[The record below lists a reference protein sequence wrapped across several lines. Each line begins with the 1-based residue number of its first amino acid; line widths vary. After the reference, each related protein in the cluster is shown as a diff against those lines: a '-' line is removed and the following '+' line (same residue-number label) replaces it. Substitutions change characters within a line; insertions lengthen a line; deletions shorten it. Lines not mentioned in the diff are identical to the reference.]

1 MQGMSVKSMVQ
12 RGLFSKITVFLSP
25 FPHKVWTRGDFIL
38 KKKLP
43 IFYSAILLTLVN
55 LLLRFVGTSFQVYL
69 SGRIGAAGIG
79 LLQLVL
85 SVGSMAMVAGMAGI
99 RTATMYMTAEEV
111 GRKQEDRITWV
122 LSGCGLY
129 SFLVSSFVAGCL
141 YCFAPYISATWIGH
155 PEVTDSVRL
164 FAAFLPVNC
173 LCGVMV
179 GYFTGVN
186 RIGTLAAVE
195 VVEQCCTMVC
205 TILLLSMW
213 AGHSPERACQAVVL
227 GSGCGAAL
235 TLTSLVI
242 LRLLERPSSSPMI
255 SIRRQLRQTAIPLAI
270 ADNLRTGISTVENL
284 MVPKRLALY
293 EGIASPLAAFGT
305 VCGMVFP
312 ILTFPMAILFG
323 LTELLIP
330 ELARCNA
337 AGSRKRID
345 YLVKRS
351 LRIALLFGTLC
362 SCVLLLIAEPICI
375 KLYNSTDAGQYLK
388 WFSPLAIMLYCDAVT
403 DAMIKG
409 LGQQKASVRYNI
421 CTNLMDVV
429 LLYLLLPKYG
439 IVGYFISFTVTHVIN
454 FFLSIRR
461 LLKITGLSIRL
472 SVPIR
477 AMTGGVIAVFAATF
491 ATSPIWR
498 VCIGTIILFCTWVL
512 LGIAKAEDWRWVLS
526 LVKRKSRPA

>member
-1 MQGMSVKSMVQ
+1 MA
-12 RGLFSKITVFLSP
+12 
-25 FPHKVWTRGDFIL
+25 
-38 KKKLP
+38 KKLP
-43 IFYSAILLTLVN
+43 IFYSALLLTGVN
-55 LLLRFVGTSFQVYL
+55 LLLRLVGTSFQVYL
-69 SGRIGAAGIG
+69 SGRIGAEGIG

-99 RTATMYMTAEEV
+99 RTATMYLTAEEV
-111 GRKQEDRITWV
+111 GRRRPERILWV
-122 LSGCGLY
+122 LSGCTRY
-129 SFLVSSFVAGCL
+129 SIAASSAVALGV
-141 YCFAPYISATWIGH
+141 YFFAPQISASWIGH
-155 PEVTDSVRL
+155 PEVVDSVRL

-179 GYFTGVN
+179 GYFTGAN

-195 VVEQCCTMVC
+195 VAEQLCTMVC
-205 TILLLSMW
+205 TVGLLSFW
-213 AGHSPERACQAVVL
+213 AGNDAVKACQSVVM
-227 GSGCGAAL
+227 GSGLGAGL

-242 LRLLERPSSSPMI
+242 LRLLERPKSSPKV
-255 SIRRQLRQTAIPLAI
+255 SVAAGLRQTAVPLAL

-284 MVPKRLALY
+284 MVPRRLALF

-337 AGSRKRID
+337 AGSQPRIH
-345 YLVKRS
+345 YLVKQS
-351 LRIALLFGTLC
+351 LRIGLLFGTLC
-362 SCVLLLIAEPICI
+362 SCILFLTAENLCMR
-375 KLYNSTDAGQYLK
+375 LYNSPDAGKYLR
-388 WFSPLAIMLYCDAVT
+388 WFAPLAVMLYCDAVT

-421 CTNLMDVV
+421 CTNILDVV
-429 LLYLLLPKYG
+429 FLYLLLPRLG

-454 FFLSIRR
+454 FCLSLGR
-461 LLKITGLSIRL
+461 LLKITGISIPV

-477 AMTGGVIAVFAATF
+477 TISAGILGAFGAAYLSDPILRVGAGVVILGCLLILLGVIHKEDAL
-491 ATSPIWR
+491 W
-498 VCIGTIILFCTWVL
+498 IG
-512 LGIAKAEDWRWVLS
+512 K
-526 LVKRKSRPA
+526 LVKGKDRP